1 MPFNLKTETL
11 KLDFGSDE
19 LNEMNVVV
27 TADVPLSTF
36 FDLQIWLSSDDAKQ
50 MRDAFMLF
58 GNQILR
64 SWDVEDDGVSI
75 PADEHGFL
83 SLPLTLGMSIVTT
96 WTETVGGAKKALG
109 VSQNGISQS
118 VGELIETATK

>member
-19 LNEMNVVV
+19 LNEMNVEV

-75 PADEHGFL
+75 PADENGFL
-83 SLPLTLGMSIVTT
+83 SLPMTLGMSIITT
-96 WTETVGGAKKALG
+96 WTEAVGGAKKAQG

-118 VGELIETATK
+118 VEELIGTATK

>member
-19 LNEMNVVV
+19 LNEMNVEV

-75 PADEHGFL
+75 PADENGFL
-83 SLPLTLGMSIVTT
+83 SLPMTLGMSIITT
-96 WTETVGGAKKALG
+96 WTEAVGGAKKARG

-118 VGELIETATK
+118 VEELIGTATK